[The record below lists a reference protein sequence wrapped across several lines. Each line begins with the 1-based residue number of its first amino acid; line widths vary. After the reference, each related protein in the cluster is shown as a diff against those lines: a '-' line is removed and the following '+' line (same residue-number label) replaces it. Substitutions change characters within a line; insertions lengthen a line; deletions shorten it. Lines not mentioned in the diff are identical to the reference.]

1 VTQLVTYTVERS
13 LVGSIAAGTLPVE
26 HPIVAG
32 SRLSGST
39 PGVNATL
46 LPVGAKVIVCVRTL
60 GEDELIEGAA
70 GPVYR
75 LTGESYAVV
84 PWTAQ
89 NERAVLALVRFKAY
103 LPAALN
109 DAR

>member
-1 VTQLVTYTVERS
+1 MTQLVTYTIERA
-13 LVGSIAAGTLPVE
+13 LVGSIAPWTLTVE

-39 PGVNATL
+39 PGMNAAL

-60 GEDELIEGAA
+60 GEDEMLEGVV

-103 LPAALN
+103 LPTALN